1 MSIKHHIRVLHDTA
15 LHHAHTILGVV
26 HDHTHVASNRHLVHH
41 DHAHEL
47 VKNGQAE
54 WVGITP
60 AAAPTHE
67 HHEHAEVAAEG
78 IAALG
83 ATGGI

>member
-26 HDHTHVASNRHLVHH
+26 HDHTHVATNRHLVHH
-41 DHAHEL
+41 DHAHEM

-54 WVGITP
+54 WVGVSP
-60 AAAPTHE
+60 SAAPAHE
-67 HHEHAEVAAEG
+67 EAKVAAEG
-78 IAALG
+78 VAALG
-83 ATGGI
+83 LTGGI